1 MKLKDIANI
10 TIGLALNRKK
20 SKEKTNYKYKQF
32 TLKCFDTDFIYPKDE
47 FEIFYS
53 NEPINQKYLTQQNDI
68 VIRLRYPIKALYI
81 DKSHQDILIPSFMAI
96 IRPIQ
101 NIDSKFLTYY
111 LNSMIIKRGLKS
123 KIEGTQIPMIG
134 IKDLNELEINLP
146 NLKKQNQVTQ
156 ILEIN
161 DKEIKLLEELKQ
173 QKKLLKEAIIKEIK

>member
-1 MKLKDIANI
+1 MKLKDIAQI
-10 TIGLALNRKK
+10 TIGLSLNRKK

-32 TLKCFDTDFIYPKDE
+32 TLKCFDTDFIYPNDE

-53 NEPINQKYLTQQNDI
+53 KEPINQKYLTQQNDI

-81 DKSHQDILIPSFMAI
+81 DKYHKDILVPSVMAI
-96 IRPIQ
+96 IKPTK
-101 NIDSKFLTYY
+101 NIDIKFLTYY
-111 LNSMIIKRGLKS
+111 LNSMIIKKELKT

-146 NLKKQNQVTQ
+146 DLKKQNQITQ

-161 DKEIKLLEELKQ
+161 DKEIQLLEELRN